1 MVISR
6 VSKSNAR
13 SSSSLLKDDKKK
25 HKNVSPLVEKHV
37 RQLGEK
43 SNRKRIIS
51 RLDGTAVFGREYGR
65 ERVWGEWFFV
75 LSFFLCILFVSS
87 KQRVNVVLS
96 LGMNGHIFCPFRIF

>member
-1 MVISR
+1 M
-6 VSKSNAR
+6 NAR
-13 SSSSLLKDDKKK
+13 SSSSLVKDDKKI
-25 HKNVSPLVEKHV
+25 HKNVSLVEKHDV

-43 SNRKRIIS
+43 SNRRIIS